1 MPPFE
6 VRDAGILSAALAQPY
21 QRFAGGGLYPTVLA
35 KGACLFR
42 GLIKNHPLIDG
53 NKRVAVTTLAT
64 FLLMNGYRLTAT
76 NDQMRDYALR
86 IARHHGEYP
95 VAAILRWLGRHS
107 ELQSDTDLARQRA
120 FNRRIHQAAD
130 PIETWFRD

>member
-64 FLLMNGYRLTAT
+64 FLLMNRMHIDGFREAG
-76 NDQMRDYALR
+76 DRSR
-86 IARHHGEYP
+86 ARNGDRPHRG
-95 VAAILRWLGRHS
+95 LGSFR
-107 ELQSDTDLARQRA
+107 RQRPRSIA
-120 FNRRIHQAAD
+120 QSGD
-130 PIETWFRD
+130 PA